1 MHTIASL
8 FLFVLTAGYADAQV
22 VPAPRPLLATAQPP
36 DALPAQSIG
45 PNDLISVQVSDCPE
59 LSRSFRVSSDGKL
72 ALPLLENRIAAEGL
86 MPVQLEE
93 VLVRELKSAGI
104 LVSPIVSVSVSEY
117 RSRPVSV
124 VGAVHHPLT
133 FQAMSDSTLIDAIAK
148 AEGVSENA
156 GSFIVVTRRI
166 VSEGGAPEPKVS
178 YVPLRGLMDASDPG
192 LNLKLVGGE
201 EIRVQEAGKVF
212 VTGNVNKPG
221 VYAMQDNADTTV
233 LKALAL
239 SEGLKSFSS
248 SLAYIYR
255 WDPTTSKRTEL
266 PVELSQIMTRKSP
279 DIELLTDDILYV
291 PENKGR
297 KLTMGALDRLA
308 GFGSST
314 ASGLLIFK

>member
-1 MHTIASL
+1 MNTIVP
-8 FLFVLTAGYADAQV
+8 FLLLALTAGYADAQAV
-22 VPAPRPLLATAQPP
+22 HAPRPLTTQAPPP

-45 PNDLISVQVSDCPE
+45 PDDLISIQVSDCPE

-72 ALPLLENRIAAEGL
+72 ALPLLQNRIAAAGL
-86 MPVQLEE
+86 MPVQLEDL
-93 VLVRELKSAGI
+93 LVKELTSSGI
-104 LVSPIVSVSVSEY
+104 LVSPVVSVSVSEY

-148 AEGVSENA
+148 AEGVNPDA
-156 GSFIVVTRRI
+156 GSFILVTRRNAAAKGA
-166 VSEGGAPEPKVS
+166 GGTEVIR
-178 YVPLRGLMDASDPG
+178 VPLRSLMDATDPA

-212 VTGNVNKPG
+212 VTGNVSKPG

-248 SLAYIYR
+248 NTAYIYR
-255 WDPTTSKRTEL
+255 RDATTNKRIEM
-266 PVELSQIMTRKSP
+266 PVELTQIMTRKSP
-279 DIELLTDDILYV
+279 DIELFPDDILYV

-297 KLTMGALDRLA
+297 KMTMTALDRLA

-314 ASGLLIFK
+314 ASGLLIWK